1 MWAILPTHLHNLV
14 SCCSVWAVN
23 LIWAKLIPVGMG
35 CSLTARQKKQG
46 YWYKEVRLAPKKV
59 RLAPKNKH
67 QISYIAN
74 PPSVIHGRER
84 ATAAD

>member
-1 MWAILPTHLHNLV
+1 MWAILPTHLDNLI

-23 LIWAKLIPVGMG
+23 LIGAKLIPVGMG
-35 CSLTARQKKQG
+35 CSFTARQKKQG
-46 YWYKEVRLAPKKV
+46 YWYKKV